1 MRLARHLLRM
11 AVRATCGGMVL
22 AACAGMAQAAPP
34 AMAGTP
40 GMPAPATAKAPA
52 DAPGASD
59 NRIRT
64 QFAPR
69 NEVVISSEL
78 AAKISSLPL
87 REGDAFRAGQTLVAF
102 DCSLFQA
109 QLGKAR
115 ATLDTAKQTLVV
127 QTRLAELNST
137 GALELQQAQGRVNE
151 GTAEVAYSQATV
163 SRCTIRAP
171 FNGRVAKRQA
181 ATYQY
186 VTPGTPLMGLIDTS
200 ELELQLIVPSQ
211 WLSRLKVG
219 SKFQVQVD
227 ELGTQ
232 VSARIARLGA
242 RIDPVSQTI
251 GVTGVVEGNP
261 AGLLPG
267 MGGWATFAPASPS
280 APAR

>member
-1 MRLARHLLRM
+1 MTAVTVATAATRSNRLL
-11 AVRATCGGMVL
+11 ATALL
-22 AACAGMAQAAPP
+22 AACAAMAHAAPP
-34 AMAGTP
+34 AAAANATANP
-40 GMPAPATAKAPA
+40 VQSAPAKAPA

-151 GTAEVAYSQATV
+151 GTAEVAYTQATV
-163 SRCTIRAP
+163 NRCTIHAP
-171 FNGRVAKRQA
+171 FTGRIAKRLA
-181 ATYQY
+181 ANYQY
-186 VTPGTPLMGLIDTS
+186 VTPGTPLLGLIDTS

-211 WLSRLKVG
+211 WLTRLKVG

-232 VSARIARLGA
+232 VGARIVRMGA

-251 GVTGVVEGNP
+251 GVTGVVEGTP

-267 MGGWATFAPASPS
+267 MGGWATFAA

>member
-1 MRLARHLLRM
+1 MTLPVHRFLGTAL
-11 AVRATCGGMVL
+11 L
-22 AACAGMAQAAPP
+22 AACAGLAQAAPP
-34 AMAGTP
+34 ATP
-40 GMPAPATAKAPA
+40 ANAPGSAAAMKAPA

-115 ATLDTAKQTLVV
+115 ATLETARQTLVV

-181 ATYQY
+181 ANYQY
-186 VTPGTPLMGLIDTS
+186 VTPGTPLLGLIDTS

-251 GVTGVVEGNP
+251 GVTGVVDGNA

-267 MGGWATFAPASPS
+267 MGGWATFAPAATA
-280 APAR
+280 APASTPAPTPAR

>member
-1 MRLARHLLRM
+1 MSAANALNAVSKTTHSGRLLAAAL
-11 AVRATCGGMVL
+11 L
-22 AACAGMAQAAPP
+22 AACAAMAHAAPP
-34 AMAGTP
+34 AGNATAS
-40 GMPAPATAKAPA
+40 PAQSAPAKAPA

-115 ATLDTAKQTLVV
+115 ATLDTARQTLVV

-163 SRCTIRAP
+163 NRCTIHAP
-171 FNGRVAKRQA
+171 FTGRIAKRLA
-181 ATYQY
+181 ANYQY
-186 VTPGTPLMGLIDTS
+186 VTPGTPLLGLIDTS

-211 WLSRLKVG
+211 WLTRLKVG

-232 VSARIARLGA
+232 VGARIVRLGA

-251 GVTGVVEGNP
+251 GVTGVVEGTP

-267 MGGWATFAPASPS
+267 MGGWATFAA

>member
-1 MRLARHLLRM
+1 MTAVTVATAMTRSNRLLVTAL
-11 AVRATCGGMVL
+11 L
-22 AACAGMAQAAPP
+22 AACAAVAPAAPP
-34 AMAGTP
+34 AAAANATANP
-40 GMPAPATAKAPA
+40 VQSAPAKAPA

-87 REGDAFRAGQTLVAF
+87 REGDAFRAGQMLVAF

-115 ATLDTAKQTLVV
+115 ATLDTARQTLVV

-151 GTAEVAYSQATV
+151 GTAEVAYTQATV
-163 SRCTIRAP
+163 NRCTIHAP
-171 FNGRVAKRQA
+171 FTGRIAKRLA
-181 ATYQY
+181 ANYQY
-186 VTPGTPLMGLIDTS
+186 VTPGTPLLGLIDTS

-211 WLSRLKVG
+211 WLTRLKVG
-219 SKFQVQVD
+219 SKFQVQVE

-232 VSARIARLGA
+232 VGARIVRMGA

-251 GVTGVVEGNP
+251 GVTGVVEGTP

-267 MGGWATFAPASPS
+267 MGGWATFAA

>member
-1 MRLARHLLRM
+1 MMTMRRLL
-11 AVRATCGGMVL
+11 
-22 AACAGMAQAAPP
+22 GMALLTACTAGVHAAPP
-34 AMAGTP
+34 SAPAPSGTP
-40 GMPAPATAKAPA
+40 AKASPA
-52 DAPGASD
+52 DASGAAD

-137 GALELQQAQGRVNE
+137 GALELRQAQGRVNE

-163 SRCTIRAP
+163 NRCTIHAP
-171 FNGRVAKRQA
+171 FNGRIAKRLA
-181 ATYQY
+181 ANYQY
-186 VTPGTPLMGLIDTS
+186 VTPGTPLLGLIDTS

-211 WLSRLKVG
+211 WLTRLKVG

-232 VSARIARLGA
+232 VNARIVRLGA

-261 AGLLPG
+261 ADLLPG
-267 MGGWATFAPASPS
+267 MGGWATFAAV
-280 APAR
+280 PAR

>member
-1 MRLARHLLRM
+1 MTPANRFLGAAL
-11 AVRATCGGMVL
+11 L
-22 AACAGMAQAAPP
+22 AACAAAGQAA
-34 AMAGTP
+34 
-40 GMPAPATAKAPA
+40 APAGGPAGAPAAATARVPA
-52 DAPGASD
+52 DAAGAGD

-69 NEVVISSEL
+69 NEVVVSSEL

-102 DCSLFQA
+102 DCALFQA

-115 ATLDTAKQTLVV
+115 ASLDTAKQTLVV
-127 QTRLAELNST
+127 QERLAELNST
-137 GALELQQAQGRVNE
+137 GALELQQARGRVNE

-171 FNGRVAKRQA
+171 FNGRIAKRHA
-181 ATYQY
+181 ASHQY
-186 VTPGTPLMGLIDTS
+186 VTPGTPLLGLIDTS
-200 ELELQLIVPSQ
+200 ELELQLIVPST
-211 WLSRLKVG
+211 WLARLKVG

-232 VSARIARLGA
+232 VGARIVRIGA

-261 AGLLPG
+261 ANLLPG
-267 MGGWATFAPASPS
+267 MGGWATFAAVPS
-280 APAR
+280 R